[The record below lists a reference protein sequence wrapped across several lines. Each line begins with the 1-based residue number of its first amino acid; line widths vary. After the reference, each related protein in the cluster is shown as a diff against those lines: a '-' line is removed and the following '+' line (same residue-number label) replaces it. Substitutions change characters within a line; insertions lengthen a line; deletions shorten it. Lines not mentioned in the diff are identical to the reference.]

1 MRDVIAMSAQELER
15 VGVVAAV
22 VEKRMRQREA
32 AERLGVTQRQVKRLA
47 ARYRVAG
54 AAGLASRRRGQPGP
68 QGTARPGRS
77 GRAVAPRQFAL
88 RLLAV
93 LDGHRP

>member
-1 MRDVIAMSAQELER
+1 MSPWCANRGRGDKVRDVIAMSSQELDR

-47 ARYRVAG
+47 AR
-54 AAGLASRRRGQPGP
+54 
-68 QGTARPGRS
+68 
-77 GRAVAPRQFAL
+77 
-88 RLLAV
+88 
-93 LDGHRP
+93 

>member
-1 MRDVIAMSAQELER
+1 MIAMSAQELDR
-15 VGVVAAV
+15 VGVVMAV

-54 AAGLASRRRGQPGP
+54 VAGLA
-68 QGTARPGRS
+68 
-77 GRAVAPRQFAL
+77 
-88 RLLAV
+88 
-93 LDGHRP
+93 

>member
-1 MRDVIAMSAQELER
+1 M
-15 VGVVAAV
+15 AV

-54 AAGLASRRRGQPGP
+54 AAGVAATGAAAEQRDRGGEAGRDRGVGAGSATRTFRRRWR
-68 QGTARPGRS
+68 TRS
-77 GRAVAPRQFAL
+77 
-88 RLLAV
+88 
-93 LDGHRP
+93 